1 MMLIEKVFLKIK
13 IWIINQYFFK
23 KTFNLN
29 KQQKDKWV
37 NISTPTKMLQK
48 LPRALAQLKAGNTFK
63 NLLNEI
69 RQIIYFC
76 N

>member
-37 NISTPTKMLQK
+37 NISTPVKMLQK
-48 LPRALAQLKAGNTFK
+48 LPIALAQLKAGNTFK